1 MPESG
6 DLASRNRRRV
16 PGLRREELA
25 QLAGVSV
32 DYYIRLE
39 RGRRITPSEDVLN
52 ALADALRLDG
62 PTKEHMRDLARAN
75 SQSQRRQGSP
85 VQQARPGMLRL
96 MESFGGLPSVLLG
109 RRTDILAVSPTARVL
124 IADFHAMPARAR
136 NAARWILRSERAREL
151 HVDWEAAAVGLLGM
165 LRMDTGRYPND
176 PRTAELIDELR
187 TTSEHFARL
196 WNKWEVGT
204 SIVPGSTVLEHPLA
218 GRIRFHVEA
227 VTTPRDKDQVLQVL
241 IPADSTSR
249 SAVGEL
255 QTQAGSR
262 SAKAG

>member
-1 MPESG
+1 MITSTLGGFLRARRASLMPESG

-151 HVDWEAAAVGLLGM
+151 HVDWEAAAVGLLARA
-165 LRMDTGRYPND
+165 LHERGRLV
-176 PRTAELIDELR
+176 A
-187 TTSEHFARL
+187 
-196 WNKWEVGT
+196 
-204 SIVPGSTVLEHPLA
+204 
-218 GRIRFHVEA
+218 
-227 VTTPRDKDQVLQVL
+227 TPDRRKCLL
-241 IPADSTSR
+241 TR
-249 SAVGEL
+249 
-255 QTQAGSR
+255 
-262 SAKAG
+262 